1 MVMRLISAFVTAL
14 ALFLAATAWAG
25 DNPENSARQFVQG
38 HARALGMDFPQAT
51 LGGASHSVHLGQHI
65 LSFPVFHRDLPVFF
79 HSVTIQIDDE
89 MRARRVTAVT
99 PGKIDGDTVHPCPDG
114 EPARDWARMLDLNPS
129 MVLSGWLRDREEGL
143 IPAIRVDV
151 HPFAFEPYS
160 IYLDARS
167 LNPVETQP
175 LMWTADPL
183 GSVFRENPITTPDVQ
198 AVSLQ
203 YLDEPKDILEG
214 AYAHV
219 GRCLDPEECPETEPT
234 AFPDDDGNFIF
245 EPHLGPYTFYDA
257 FSEVN
262 AYYNTSR
269 INHWARETFGW
280 EGLFQDNTWI
290 HVKVG
295 QAWYNAAF
303 YGGNDEIAAFIVFG
317 QDVID
322 FAYDADVAFH
332 EFGHAINRS
341 IRTHPW
347 YLRDSYGMDVS
358 PFGIEEGLADIW
370 ATTYSGDPVMNSY
383 VLLTRTADNDLVC
396 PDDLMSEGHMEARIL
411 AGFGWDVRQRIG
423 AHAWDQIVYRT
434 LLFLESN
441 ATFDDFVEDLAKS
454 AEDLAD
460 EALLRPSDSKGWP
473 DMEAGFADIIM
484 EEGAA
489 RGLFDEECLR
499 RLVPLPDGTPRRVY
513 GYGRERTNKRNRPT
527 GLQWKITAKDD
538 TKAFRLYLAW
548 RYPDP
553 DEVEPGYRVHI
564 SRGQPVGVTWLNVDD
579 VDEGLDEFTVMA
591 DLTVENSPEFVDF
604 PVCGLAPLEEG
615 EDVYVLISAN
625 TEERIFVVDGEAFY
639 LTAQPP
645 PLTDGGLPIAS
656 VAAAGGGLSCNHSA
670 CGSTDGAPSTLA
682 AISQILQ

>member
-1 MVMRLISAFVTAL
+1 MRLISAFTITL
-14 ALFLAATAWAG
+14 ALFIASTTWAG
-25 DNPENSARQFVQG
+25 DNPEGSARLFVQG
-38 HARALGMDFPQAT
+38 HTRSLGMDFPQAT
-51 LGGASHSVHLGQHI
+51 LGDASHSVHLGQHI

-79 HSVTIQIDDE
+79 HSVTVQIDDE
-89 MRARRVTAVT
+89 MRVRRVTAGT
-99 PGKIDGDTVHPCPDG
+99 NEQIDGDTLHPCPDG
-114 EPARDWARMLDLNPS
+114 EPGRDWARMFDLNPS
-129 MVLSGWLRDREEGL
+129 MVLSGWLRDPEEGL

-151 HPFAFEPYS
+151 HPFAREPYS

-167 LNPVETQP
+167 LSPVETQP

-198 AVSLQ
+198 TVSLQ
-203 YLDEPKDILEG
+203 YLNEPKDILEG

-219 GRCLDPEECPETEPT
+219 GRCIDPEDCPETEPT

-245 EPHLGPYTFYDA
+245 EPNLWWFTFDDP

-262 AYYNTSR
+262 AYHNISR
-269 INHWARETFGW
+269 INHWARETFEW
-280 EGLFQDNTWI
+280 EELFQENTWI
-290 HVKVG
+290 NVKVG

-303 YGGNDEIAAFIVFG
+303 YGGNDEIPAFIVFG

-341 IRTHPW
+341 IRSHPW
-347 YLRDSYGMDVS
+347 YVRDSYGMDVS

-423 AHAWDQIVYRT
+423 AHAWNHIVYRT
-434 LLFLESN
+434 LFFLESE
-441 ATFDDFVEDLAKS
+441 AVFDDFVEALAKS
-454 AEDLAD
+454 AQDLAE
-460 EALLRPSDSKGWP
+460 EALAGPADSKGWP

-489 RGLFDEECLR
+489 RGLFEDECLR
-499 RLVPLPDGTPRRVY
+499 RLVPLPDGTPKRVY

-527 GLQWKITAKDD
+527 GLQWKITADD
-538 TKAFRLYLAW
+538 ETKAFRLYLAW

-553 DEVEPGYRVHI
+553 EEVEPGYRVHI
-564 SRGQPVGVTWLNVDD
+564 SRGQPVGVSWLNIDD
-579 VDEGLDEFTVMA
+579 VEEGQDEFSVTA
-591 DLTVENSPEFVDF
+591 DLTIEASPEFVDF
-604 PVCGLAPLEEG
+604 PVCGLAPLKEK
-615 EDVYVLISAN
+615 EDVYILISAN
-625 TEERIFVVDGEAFY
+625 TEERIFVVDAEAFY
-639 LTAQPP
+639 LTTQPP
-645 PLTDGGLPIAS
+645 PLTDGGLPIVS
-656 VAAAGGGLSCNHSA
+656 TAATGGGPSCNHLA
-670 CGSTDGAPSTLA
+670 CGSTNETPSLLA
-682 AISQILQ
+682 VISQIL

>member
-1 MVMRLISAFVTAL
+1 M
-14 ALFLAATAWAG
+14 
-25 DNPENSARQFVQG
+25 E
-38 HARALGMDFPQAT
+38 FPQAS
-51 LGGASHSVHLGQHI
+51 LGSASHSVHLGQHI
-65 LSFPVFHRDLPVFF
+65 LSFPVHHRDLPIFF
-79 HSVTIQIDDE
+79 HFVTIQIDDE
-89 MRARRVTAVT
+89 MQSRRFTAGT
-99 PGKIDGDTVHPCPDG
+99 SGEIDGNTPHPCPDG
-114 EPARDWARMLDLNPS
+114 KPARAFAHMLDLNPS
-129 MVLSGWLRDREEGL
+129 MVQSGWLRDLEEGL

-151 HPFAFEPYS
+151 HPLASEPYS
-160 IYLDARS
+160 IYLNARS
-167 LNPVETQP
+167 LKPMETQP

-183 GSVFRENPITTPDVQ
+183 GSVFEENPITTPDVQ
-198 AVSLQ
+198 TVSLQ
-203 YLDEPKDILEG
+203 HLDEPGDILEG

-219 GRCLDPEECPETEPT
+219 GRCLDPEACPETEPT

-245 EPHLGPYTFYDA
+245 EPNLWTYTFDDA

-262 AYYNTSR
+262 AYHNISR
-269 INHWARETFGW
+269 INHWTRDTFGW
-280 EGLFQDNTWI
+280 KELFQDNTWI

-396 PDDLMSEGHMEARIL
+396 PDDLRSEGHMEARIL

-423 AHAWDQIVYRT
+423 AQAWNHIVYRT
-434 LLFLESN
+434 LHFLEPN
-441 ATFDDFVEDLAKS
+441 ATFDEFAEALAKS
-454 AEDLAD
+454 AEDLAN
-460 EALLRPSDSKGWP
+460 EALAGPSGFKGWP
-473 DMEAGFADIIM
+473 DMKAGFADIIR
-484 EEGAA
+484 EEGAI

-499 RLVPLPDGTPRRVY
+499 RLVPLPDGTSRRVY
-513 GYGRERTNKRNRPT
+513 GYGREKTNKRNRPT

-538 TKAFRLYLAW
+538 TKAFRLYLEW

-564 SRGQPVGVTWLNVDD
+564 SRGQPVVVTWLNVDD
-579 VDEGLDEFTVMA
+579 VDEGLDEFTVTA
-591 DLTVENSPEFVDF
+591 DLTVENSPGFVDF
-604 PVCGLAPLEEG
+604 PVCGLRALEEG
-615 EDVYVLISAN
+615 EDVYILISAN
-625 TEERIFVVDGEAFY
+625 TEERIFVVDAEAFY
-639 LTAQPP
+639 LTTQPP
-645 PLTDGGLPIAS
+645 PLTDGGLPISS
-656 VAAAGGGLSCNHSA
+656 VAATGGGPSCNQLA
-670 CGSTDGAPSTLA
+670 CGSSSDAPSLLA